1 MQLESMGLARIIRGL
16 SDHYQISV
24 LSNNTNDKNAP
35 RGGMSVGALAICHI

>member
-24 LSNNTNDKNAP
+24 LSNNTNDKKAP